1 MLTEKGSNK
10 DQVSSECKIMKIDK
24 ETIWHFTCAFCK
36 GYWTIASMDN
46 WKPKK
51 LYCPHC
57 GEMNTADQIQNE
69 K

>member
-1 MLTEKGSNK
+1 
-10 DQVSSECKIMKIDK
+10 MKIDK
-24 ETIWHFTCAFCK
+24 ETIWHFICEFCK

-57 GEMNTADQIQNE
+57 GELNTVDQIQNE

>member
-1 MLTEKGSNK
+1 
-10 DQVSSECKIMKIDK
+10 MKIDK

-57 GEMNTADQIQNE
+57 GELNMADQIQNE